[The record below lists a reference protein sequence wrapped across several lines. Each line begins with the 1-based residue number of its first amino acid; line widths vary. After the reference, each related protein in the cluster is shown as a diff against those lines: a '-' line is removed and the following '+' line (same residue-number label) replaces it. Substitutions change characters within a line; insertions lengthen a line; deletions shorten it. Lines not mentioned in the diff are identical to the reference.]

1 MRSSN
6 KDFIYKPTLNYQ
18 KSKMKLTVIRDNAIL
33 RELDSENMSEEQM
46 EATDKDLR
54 ELLANTEVLEWKL
67 TFKDGM
73 LADRLNSLDNIA
85 EFVIEQTVI
94 IK

>member
-1 MRSSN
+1 
-6 KDFIYKPTLNYQ
+6 
-18 KSKMKLTVIRDNAIL
+18 MKLTVIQHDKIL
-33 RELDSENMSEEQM
+33 RELNSENMSNEQM

-54 ELLANTEVLEWKL
+54 ELLADAEVLEWNLK
-67 TFKDGM
+67 FKDGM

-85 EFVIEQTVI
+85 DFVIEQTVI